1 METAEQLLA
10 LLDQFVDAEP
20 IQSLRANGVLVADD
34 DTSLGRLYL
43 CNQVGGYEILS
54 VDGRIVTVFIY
65 VLGQDG
71 RTLFAGPL
79 LADLP
84 PSPTRDDVRRR
95 FGRHPSRHSRVGP
108 TKKRDSEPLWDRYD
122 RANVSIHFQYMGI
135 GELVRQITIMTPDTA
150 RNL

>member
-71 RTLFAGPL
+71 RTLFAGHFWRIFHPRL
-79 LADLP
+79 RGMMYAADSVATL
-84 PSPTRDDVRRR
+84 
-95 FGRHPSRHSRVGP
+95 
-108 TKKRDSEPLWDRYD
+108 
-122 RANVSIHFQYMGI
+122 RAIQ
-135 GELVRQITIMTPDTA
+135 ELVRPKNAIRNRSGIDTTA
-150 RNL
+150 PT